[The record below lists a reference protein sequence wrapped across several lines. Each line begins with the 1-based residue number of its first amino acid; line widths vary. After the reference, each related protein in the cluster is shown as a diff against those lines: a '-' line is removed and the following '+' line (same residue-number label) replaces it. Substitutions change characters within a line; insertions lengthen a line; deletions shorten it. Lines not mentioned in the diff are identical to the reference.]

1 MFRLELDVQDLAAMC
16 FTISPLHEVT
26 SSLWPAYGPTAWTPV
41 PLRPWARRLAG
52 EPSIDHEL
60 LSALVSPRGWI
71 PDFAAPPPATPCPS
85 IGHQL
90 AQVRATP
97 PDRVA
102 ADFVAAYGR
111 APLPARLRDLKR
123 DPAVVRDQVADALA
137 QYWRVVIEPRWP
149 RLRTLL
155 EADLLHR
162 GQQLAQAGPGA
173 AFGRLDR
180 RIRWSEDGV
189 LTVNIIHQWR
199 RELPVAG
206 RGLRL
211 VPSLFASFPNLPI
224 ELADPPVL
232 GYPARGMALPWEQ
245 APAPP
250 PAATRA
256 LLGPPRARLLA
267 LLDQPA
273 STTELAHRLGVTPSA
288 VSQHLRVLAAAG
300 LVSRAR
306 AGRVVLY
313 QRTETGARL
322 AQPTTGRPEAG
333 QPDTGQPEA
342 DPSEP
347 GTPQPDGS
355 TTGSASLTATSVPRN
370 R

>member
-1 MFRLELDVQDLAAMC
+1 MFRLELDVQDLAAAC

-26 SSLWPAYGPTAWTPV
+26 SSLWPVYGPFPATPE
-41 PLRPWARRLAG
+41 PLRPWARRVAAQPGL
-52 EPSIDHEL
+52 DHEL
-60 LSALVSPRGWI
+60 LRALVSPRGWI

-85 IGHQL
+85 IDDQL

-102 ADFVAAYGR
+102 ADVIAAYGR
-111 APLPARLRDLKR
+111 APLPARLRDLDR
-123 DPAVVRDQVADALA
+123 DPAMVRDQVADALGR
-137 QYWRVVIEPRWP
+137 YWRAVIEPRWP
-149 RLRTLL
+149 TLRTLL

-162 GQQLAQAGPGA
+162 GQQLAQGGPGA
-173 AFGRLDR
+173 ALGRLDR
-180 RIRWSEDGV
+180 RIRWSAGGV
-189 LTVNIIHQWR
+189 LAVDIIHQWR

-211 VPSLFASFPNLPI
+211 VPSLFAYFPHLPI
-224 ELADPPVL
+224 DVADPPVL
-232 GYPARGMALPWEQ
+232 GYPARGMALPWLR

-250 PAATRA
+250 PTATRA
-256 LLGPPRARLLA
+256 LLGPPRARLLV

-273 STTELAHRLGVTPSA
+273 STTELAGRLGVTPSA

-313 QRTETGARL
+313 RQTETGAQL
-322 AQPTTGRPEAG
+322 ARPEAAG
-333 QPDTGQPEA
+333 AGQPE
-342 DPSEP
+342 
-347 GTPQPDGS
+347 GS
-355 TTGSASLTATSVPRN
+355 TTGSSSLTATSVPRN